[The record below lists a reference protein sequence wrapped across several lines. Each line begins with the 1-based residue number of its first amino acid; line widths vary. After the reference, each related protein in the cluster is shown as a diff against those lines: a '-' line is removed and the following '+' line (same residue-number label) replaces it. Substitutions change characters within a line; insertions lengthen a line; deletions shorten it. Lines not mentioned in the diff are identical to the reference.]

1 MKRSFVRKT
10 KRFTALTLIFIC
22 TFLLIPIS
30 ASASYC
36 DVNMVFEDDVKQDI
50 KTKDKKSKDQ
60 SEEKESKKDGKIQD
74 SKIED
79 KSKTDKS
86 EKKDTS
92 VKDKNNSKTDGTG
105 KQEIQGAKDSQKSQ
119 KGNDTSKAEGSEI
132 EARSA
137 LLMEPCTG
145 KLIYEKNIDEKFA
158 PASVT
163 KIMTML
169 LTMEAVDSG
178 KISLDDKVTCSENAK
193 KMGGSTMLLDTG
205 EIRTVEELLKGV
217 AIASGNDAAVALA
230 EYLAGNEEDFVVLMN
245 KRAEELGMKNT
256 TFKNCNGLPAEGH
269 LSTANDIAIMSRE
282 LLKHP
287 KVLKYTG
294 TYMDSITEGRKS
306 PIELVNHNK
315 LVRFFDGCDGLKTG
329 FTNEAKYCISA
340 TATRNGVRMLS
351 VIMGAPTYK
360 IRNRDASMLLNYG
373 FSKYEGKKIFSKDE
387 DVDKVYMDE
396 QTDRYFMAKAQDDL
410 TAVIPKGCKDE
421 IEKKI
426 VIDELQK
433 QYKEGDVVGKCE
445 IYLKNEK
452 IGEVTIYCDRNIKKG
467 NIFSNIKYNIT
478 HLFGDKEKDNS
489 EAKDECK

>member
-1 MKRSFVRKT
+1 MKRRF
-10 KRFTALTLIFIC
+10 KRNLKSITALTLIFIC

-30 ASASYC
+30 ALAFDSDLNIAL
-36 DVNMVFEDDVKQDI
+36 EDEVKQEPKKDDKNKGDNSKQNES
-50 KTKDKKSKDQ
+50 KTEEKSKDKGSS
-60 SEEKESKKDGKIQD
+60 SESNKSSSKPEKTNENSNAES
-74 SKIED
+74 
-79 KSKTDKS
+79 
-86 EKKDTS
+86 
-92 VKDKNNSKTDGTG
+92 N
-105 KQEIQGAKDSQKSQ
+105 
-119 KGNDTSKAEGSEI
+119 EI

-145 KLIYEKNIDEKFA
+145 KIIYEKNADEKFA

-169 LTMEAVDSG
+169 LTIEAVDSG
-178 KISLDDKVTCSENAK
+178 KIALDDKVTCSENAK

-230 EYLAGNEEDFVVLMN
+230 EYLGGTENDFVGMMN
-245 KRAEELGMKNT
+245 KRAEELGMTNT
-256 TFKNCNGLPAEGH
+256 TFKNCNGLPADGH
-269 LSTANDIAIMSRE
+269 LSTANDIAKMSKE

-287 KVLKYTG
+287 TILKYTG
-294 TYMDSITEGRKS
+294 TYMDTITEGRKS

-360 IRNRDASMLLNYG
+360 IRNRDASILLNYG

-387 DVDKVYMDE
+387 EVDKVYMDE

-410 TAVIPKGCKDE
+410 TAVLPKGCKDE
-421 IEKKI
+421 VEKKV

-433 QYKEGDVVGKCE
+433 EYKEGDVVGKCE
-445 IYLKNEK
+445 IYLNNEK

-467 NIFSNIKYNIT
+467 NIFDNIKYNIT
-478 HLFGDKEKDNS
+478 HLFGDKEEGNEEKSN
-489 EAKDECK
+489 K